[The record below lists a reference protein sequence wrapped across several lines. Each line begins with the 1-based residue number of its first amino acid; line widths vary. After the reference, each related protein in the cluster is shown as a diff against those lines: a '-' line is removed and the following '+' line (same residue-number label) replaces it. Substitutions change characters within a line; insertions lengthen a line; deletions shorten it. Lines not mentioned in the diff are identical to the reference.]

1 MPLERGVETSMNRR
15 VFRILGAVLLGICSA
30 YVFAYARFLRP
41 VELKTYS
48 SYFTFVFYIL
58 AIPIGSYSLG
68 LLIGASHSIVP
79 SGSSRALLV
88 LRSCCLSFYIL
99 AAFVACL
106 QSAELSE
113 LLLFISRY
121 LAPVVFLLAGLFEVQ
136 GQTTPLL
143 VSLFPAGDLV
153 DENGINVL
161 GTRNQAIECR
171 KEGPPFF
178 AGRPSGSATYGQ
190 GWRGRRRRTRC
201 RAYTRRPRCARW
213 RRAAVRAPR
222 RSR

>member
-1 MPLERGVETSMNRR
+1 MKRR

-106 QSAELSE
+106 QSAELSR

-121 LAPVVFLLAGLFEVQ
+121 LAPAVFLLAGLFEGSKV
-136 GQTTPLL
+136 GRPPY
-143 VSLFPAGDLV
+143 SLASSRRATSSKRMASPCLAPATKRSNAG
-153 DENGINVL
+153 
-161 GTRNQAIECR
+161 
-171 KEGPPFF
+171 KK
-178 AGRPSGSATYGQ
+178 GRPSLQVGPSGSVTCWQ

-201 RAYTRRPRCARW
+201 RACTRRRRCARW

>member
-1 MPLERGVETSMNRR
+1 MPLERGVETSMKRR

-68 LLIGASHSIVP
+68 LLIGTSTSIAP
-79 SGSSRALLV
+79 SGTSRTLLA
-88 LRSCCLSFYIL
+88 LRSCCFSFYIL

-106 QSAELSE
+106 QSAELSR

-121 LAPVVFLLAGLFEVQ
+121 LAPAVFLLAGLFEGSKV
-136 GQTTPLL
+136 GRPLL

-153 DENGINVL
+153 EENGVTVL

-178 AGRPSGSATYGQ
+178 AGRSLRFGYMLARLARKAT
-190 GWRGRRRRTRC
+190 
-201 RAYTRRPRCARW
+201 
-213 RRAAVRAPR
+213 
-222 RSR
+222 